1 MALILEKV
9 KCHPPTKSG
18 YTKGENRLSGK
29 KKVLPLL
36 RGLLTE
42 KVMLRVHARD
52 TMEEHLGANQFV
64 SREGG
69 SCTNALL
76 SIQFKVNNY
85 LNTQECR
92 ADS

>member
-1 MALILEKV
+1 MALISEKV

-18 YTKGENRLSGK
+18 YTKGENIIREKTL
-29 KKVLPLL
+29 LPLL

-52 TMEEHLGANQFV
+52 TMEEHLGASQFV

-85 LNTQECR
+85 LDTQECR

>member
-1 MALILEKV
+1 MSSPYQKWIHQRGKQIIREK
-9 KCHPPTKSG
+9 T
-18 YTKGENRLSGK
+18 L
-29 KKVLPLL
+29 LPLL

-42 KVMLRVHARD
+42 KVMLRVYARD
-52 TMEEHLGANQFV
+52 TMEEHLGASQFV

-85 LNTQECR
+85 LDTQECR